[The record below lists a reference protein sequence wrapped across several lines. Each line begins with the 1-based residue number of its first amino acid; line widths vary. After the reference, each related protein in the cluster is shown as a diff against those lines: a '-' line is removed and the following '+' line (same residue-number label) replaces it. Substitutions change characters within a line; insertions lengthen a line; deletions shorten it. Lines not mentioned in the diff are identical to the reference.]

1 MSARLWFA
9 PAVLVIGA
17 LGTHGN
23 LVRGGSGGA
32 FASAINA
39 PPAAMAAAPQDS
51 GTTTLDDQ
59 VDLAVTVYNS
69 DIALVR
75 DVRNLQIARG
85 TSDLHFMDIA
95 ATVNPATVH
104 FRSLSEPSRV
114 SVLEQNYEYD
124 LLEPE
129 KLLRKY
135 VGRDV
140 TLVRRRTDQNSTREE
155 EVKAHL
161 LSYNN
166 APVWRIGNEI
176 VTGMQADH
184 IRFPE
189 LPGNL
194 YSRPTLIWTL
204 ENGGG
209 TRHRVEAS
217 YLAGR
222 LSWNADY
229 VLTVARDDKAADL
242 DGWVTV
248 VNGSGTSFR
257 NAKLQLVAG
266 DLNRVRQV
274 IGKMAREESRM
285 DMAAAAPAMSQEA
298 FSDYHLYTLDRKTTV
313 NNSETKQVSM
323 LGATAFPVQK
333 RYVVDGQAFYYHNAQ
348 HPGAPIK
355 DVVQVYYQ
363 FKNDEKAGLG
373 MPMPAGTVRV
383 YQSDSKG
390 GTQFVGEDRIGHTP
404 KSEVLNLKIG
414 NAFDVVCERKQT
426 DFQKI
431 AGNVYEVEYEITLRN
446 HKAAPV
452 TVEVNEPIGGT
463 WRMLQSSHEWTK
475 TSAWAA
481 QFAAPVSADGTA
493 VLKYRVRV
501 TY

>member
-9 PAVLVIGA
+9 PFVLAIGA
-17 LGTHGN
+17 VAPLGT
-23 LVRGGSGGA
+23 V
-32 FASAINA
+32 
-39 PPAAMAAAPQDS
+39 PPAARTVSPAVAAATPQDS
-51 GTTTLDDQ
+51 ATTTLDDQ
-59 VDLAVTVYNS
+59 VELAVTVYNS

-75 DVRNLQIARG
+75 DVRNLQLARG

-104 FRSLSEPSRV
+104 FRSLSEPARV

-124 LLEPE
+124 LLEPD

-155 EVKAHL
+155 EVKARL

-166 APVWRIGNEI
+166 APVWQIGGEI

-209 TRHRVEAS
+209 ARHRVEAS
-217 YLAGR
+217 YLAGK

-229 VLTVARDDKAADL
+229 VLTVARDDKAADI

-266 DLNRVRQV
+266 DLNRVRQA
-274 IGKMAREESRM
+274 IGAMREESRM
-285 DMAAAAPAMSQEA
+285 DLATAKSLMAQEA
-298 FSDYHLYTLDRKTTV
+298 FSDYHLYTLDRPTTV
-313 NNSETKQVSM
+313 NNNETKQVSM
-323 LGATAFPVQK
+323 LGATAFPVLK
-333 RYVVDGQAFYYHNAQ
+333 RYVVDGQAFYYRNAQ
-348 HPGAPIK
+348 HPGAPLK

-363 FKNDEKAGLG
+363 LKNEQKAGLG

-390 GTQFVGEDRIGHTP
+390 GIQFVGEDRINHTP
-404 KSEVLNLKIG
+404 KDETLNLKIG

-431 AGNVYEVEYEITLRN
+431 ASNVYEVEYEITLRN
-446 HKAAPV
+446 HKATPV
-452 TVEVNEPIGGT
+452 AVEVNEPIGGT

-481 QFAAPVSADGTA
+481 QFAVPVSVDGTS